1 MRQRIQ
7 TRRIHQIDDF
17 HGTPVA
23 DPYRWLEDDFDPEV
37 RAWTA
42 AQNAETNAYLQQ
54 YAVRQQL
61 KERLTSL
68 YRYPK
73 YGLPVKKAGKYY
85 SARNSGLQN
94 QSVIYQHEDLDCIG
108 SIVLDANL
116 LSEDGTVE
124 VANFAVSPHGR
135 FCAYGLSKSGSDWQ
149 RILVKD
155 LLQDQ
160 QQNDEINWVKF
171 TQIAWLPDDSGFIY
185 TRFLDPS
192 TVAPENISR
201 DAKVYLHRLG
211 QPQAEDTLVYE
222 NKEHPDWGLSL
233 SISENGK
240 WELLF
245 IHIGTDLR
253 SLVWF
258 RPLYSREEFIPLVK
272 EFQAAF
278 TMVGCVEDRLLLRT
292 NRNAPFGCLL
302 AVDLT
307 VSQEPSWQT
316 VLPEKVDL
324 LDDVQLVHQ
333 EIICSYLK
341 DAAHVVECFDLNGNF
356 LRQISLPGLGSV
368 QGLSGGL
375 ADEECFILFNSFL
388 NPDTILRYDF
398 STDTTIIWFSPQIDF
413 PFDQFETIR
422 EFYPSKDGTRIPMFI
437 TRRKEIKLDG
447 SHPTMLYGYG
457 GFNINRT
464 PNFSPQILAWLEAG
478 GVHAEPCL
486 RGGSEYGEAWH
497 LAGTL
502 AKKQNVFDDYIAA
515 AEWLISQNYTCR
527 KRLGMMGRSNG
538 GLLTGACLTQ
548 RPELYGAVIVW
559 VPVLDMLRY
568 HRFTVGRYWTG
579 EYGNAEQ
586 NPEHFQFMYAYSPLH
601 NVKINRVY
609 PPTLIMTADTDDRVV
624 PCQAR
629 KFTATLQAAD
639 AGDSPI
645 LLRVEKSA
653 GHGHGKPILKLIEEQ
668 TDLYAFLMIQLMD
681 KKEEV

>member
-1 MRQRIQ
+1 MRQRIV
-7 TRRIHQIDDF
+7 TRRMDQIDDF

-37 RAWTA
+37 RAWTT

-54 YAVRQQL
+54 YTIRRQLQ
-61 KERLTSL
+61 EQLTSL
-68 YRYPK
+68 YCYPK
-73 YGLPVKKAGKYY
+73 QSLPVKKAGKYY

-94 QSVIYQHEDLDCIG
+94 QAVIYQHEDLNELG
-108 SIVLDANL
+108 SIVLDPNL

-124 VANFAVSPHGR
+124 AAHFAVSPKGS
-135 FCAYGLSKSGSDWQ
+135 FCAYGLSQSGSDWQ
-149 RILVKD
+149 RILIKD
-155 LLQDQ
+155 L
-160 QQNDEINWVKF
+160 QQNLVRSDELNWVKF
-171 TQIAWLPDDSGFIY
+171 TQIAWLPDETGFYY
-185 TRFLDPS
+185 TRFPDPA
-192 TVAPENISR
+192 TVAAENISR
-201 DAKVYLHRLG
+201 NAKIYLHRLG
-211 QPQAEDTLVYE
+211 EAQADDTLIYE
-222 NKEHPDWGLSL
+222 NQEHPDWGLSL
-233 SISENGK
+233 SVSENGK
-240 WELLF
+240 WQLLL
-245 IHIGTDLR
+245 IHIGTDPR

-258 RPLYSREEFIPLVK
+258 RPLDSRAEFFPLVN

-278 TMVGCVEDRLLLRT
+278 SLVGWLEDRLLLRT
-292 NRNAPFGCLL
+292 NQNAPMGCLL

-307 VSQEPSWQT
+307 LTAKPNWQII
-316 VLPEKVDL
+316 LAEKSDL
-324 LDDVQLVHQ
+324 LDEVQLVHDQ
-333 EIICSYLK
+333 IVCSYLK
-341 DAAHVVECFDLNGNF
+341 DAAHVLERYDLEGNY
-356 LRQISLPGLGSV
+356 LRQIPLPGLGSV
-368 QGLSGGL
+368 RGLSGGL

-388 NPDTILRYDF
+388 YPDTILRFDF
-398 STDTTIIWFSPQIDF
+398 KTQETGVWFRPQLDF

-422 EFYPSKDGTRIPMFI
+422 VFYPSKDGTQIPMFI
-437 TRRKEIKLDG
+437 TRRKTIKLDG
-447 SHPTMLYGYG
+447 SHATMLYGYG

-464 PNFSPQILAWLEAG
+464 PNFSPQVLAWLQAG

-502 AKKQNVFDDYIAA
+502 ANKQNVFDDYIAA
-515 AEWLISQNYTCR
+515 AEWLIAQNYTCR
-527 KRLGMMGRSNG
+527 QRLGMMGRSNG

-548 RPELYGAVIVW
+548 RPDLFGAVIVW

-586 NPEHFQFMYAYSPLH
+586 NPEHFRFMYAYSPLH
-601 NVKINRVY
+601 NVKMNRVY

-629 KFTATLQAAD
+629 KFTATLQTAD
-639 AGDSPI
+639 AGSNPI

-653 GHGHGKPILKLIEEQ
+653 GHGHGKPISKLIEEQ

-681 KKEEV
+681 KKEKV